1 MATSRRE
8 RIEKEKEM
16 RYRTKILHTGKDI
29 DPHTGASSVPI
40 YHGSTYAHDD
50 PVVFGEY
57 CYARASNPTRDALE
71 HTVALLEGGAR
82 GFAFSSGM
90 AAISSVFLLLKTGDH
105 IVVSEDVYGGTHGVL
120 TNLFHRWG
128 LSSTF
133 ADISTPEKAS
143 RVIRPETTAIFV
155 ESPSNPTL
163 KIFDLQ
169 GLAEL
174 GRQRGILT
182 IIDNTFMSPL
192 LQRPLELGF
201 DIAIHSATKFL
212 GGHSDLI
219 AGVVATRD
227 EEWGDKLK
235 SIQVS
240 FGAVLGPQ
248 DSWLL
253 MRGIKTLAARMEIQQ
268 RNAEV
273 IASWLSEQPEVK
285 KVHYPGLPSH
295 PGRDLHFRQASGPGA
310 VISFE
315 LANAEGTIS
324 FLRSV
329 TLPLLAP
336 SLGGVESILS
346 YPSAMSHAFVPAE
359 ERLARGVTDSLV
371 RLSVGLEDPEDMIA
385 DFHQALRKG

>member
-1 MATSRRE
+1 M
-8 RIEKEKEM
+8 
-16 RYRTKILHTGKDI
+16 
-29 DPHTGASSVPI
+29 
-40 YHGSTYAHDD
+40 
-50 PVVFGEY
+50 
-57 CYARASNPTRDALE
+57 
-71 HTVALLEGGAR
+71 
-82 GFAFSSGM
+82 
-90 AAISSVFLLLKTGDH
+90 
-105 IVVSEDVYGGTHGVL
+105 
-120 TNLFHRWG
+120 
-128 LSSTF
+128 
-133 ADISTPEKAS
+133 
-143 RVIRPETTAIFV
+143 
-155 ESPSNPTL
+155 
-163 KIFDLQ
+163 
-169 GLAEL
+169 
-174 GRQRGILT
+174 
-182 IIDNTFMSPL
+182 
-192 LQRPLELGF
+192 
-201 DIAIHSATKFL
+201 
-212 GGHSDLI
+212 
-219 AGVVATRD
+219 VATRN

-253 MRGIKTLAARMEIQQ
+253 MRGIKSLAARMEIQQ

-285 KVHYPGLPSH
+285 KVYYPGLPSH

-315 LANAEGTIS
+315 LANAEGTRS

-346 YPSAMSHAFVPAE
+346 YPSAMSHAFVPPE